1 VALTCI
7 SDAASAAKGEGMG
20 SGTPPQRSGFA
31 EALTECCA
39 RGNVPDR
46 GLARRMIADG
56 FPSHHYSQQPAGSQE
71 DEDWLTDQIQAIRSA
86 SITTPIVFDEVDLFI
101 QCVAR
106 CLPSVA
112 NAKQRLAR
120 AWRDDAWARYTQSPT
135 QGSTQP

>member
-1 VALTCI
+1 
-7 SDAASAAKGEGMG
+7 MG

-39 RGNVPDR
+39 RGNVPDHE
-46 GLARRMIADG
+46 LARRMIADG
-56 FPSHHYSQQPAGSQE
+56 FPSHHYSQQPARSQE

-86 SITTPIVFDEVDLFI
+86 SITTLIVFDQVDLFI

-106 CLPSVA
+106 CLPSVG

-120 AWRDDAWARYTQSPT
+120 ALRDDEWTRFLQGSMQGSM